1 MTHQTQLLALLKA
14 HQPIDQ
20 TETTH
25 HQHIQTFVTQTSA
38 CTSRQTL
45 SGHVTASAWILSP
58 DANAAL
64 LTHHR
69 KLNRWLQPGGHID
82 PNDTTIQDAALR
94 EAREESGISDLRL
107 LDETLFDVDVHTIPT
122 RKSEPEHFH
131 YDVRF
136 VFQAPTHDFVVS
148 EESNNLAWIAL
159 DKISEL
165 VDDESVL
172 RMVRKSNSYKTSGK

>member
-1 MTHQTQLLALLKA
+1 MNHQQQLLTLLNPY
-14 HQPIDQ
+14 QPIDQ
-20 TETTH
+20 TEANH
-25 HQHIQTFVTQTSA
+25 HQRIQSFVTQTPA

-82 PNDTTIQDAALR
+82 PDDTTIQAAALR
-94 EAREESGISDLRL
+94 EAREESSIPNLRL
-107 LDETLFDVDVHTIPT
+107 LDENLFDLDVHIIPA
-122 RKSEPEHFH
+122 RKTEPEHFH

-136 VFQAPTHDFVVS
+136 VFQSSTHDFIVS
-148 EESNNLAWIAL
+148 EESNKLAWVEL
-159 DKISEL
+159 DEISEL
-165 VDDESVL
+165 VNDQSVL
-172 RMVRKSNSYKTSGK
+172 RMVQKSTSF